1 MRFIVYFLVFLYFAE
16 TYDSF
21 FIGLIAAIVTS
32 YLWRYI
38 KNRNRQARS
47 TAGQSWGEASWGK
60 ARQNSSS
67 YDFGKGHIRSAV
79 FPNEVFT
86 PISFYVATL
95 FLCLGRIAKA
105 KGIVK
110 EKDIDLANGVMDQLR
125 LPEALRV
132 EARKRFNQGKAAD
145 FLMPVLVAELK
156 KQFIAF
162 PNFQRM
168 FFDICLGAAIL
179 DGRIIISEKEIVRDL
194 FPLTGARPELFEN
207 FISQFE
213 QSSGQRAY
221 EQSRGSSYGGGG
233 GSQGQSYSSGAGYQ
247 KHGWSRATKSKLA
260 ESLATLG
267 VTEDVK
273 RDELKRVY
281 RKLIN
286 QYHPDKLAGQNLPE
300 GLIEMANEKTQE
312 IISAYNYINEYKG
325 WSR

>member
-1 MRFIVYFLVFLYFAE
+1 MRFFVYFFVFLYFAQ

-21 FIGLIAAIVTS
+21 WIGLLAAIATS

-38 KNRNRQARS
+38 KRRNQQVS
-47 TAGQSWGEASWGK
+47 SQDKQSWGESSWGK
-60 ARQNSSS
+60 TRQSRAH
-67 YDFGKGHIRSAV
+67 YDFAKGHIRSAIS
-79 FPNEVFT
+79 PNEVFT
-86 PISFYVATL
+86 PISFYVAAL

-105 KGIVK
+105 KGVVK
-110 EKDIDLANGVMDQLR
+110 DRDIDLANGVMNQLR

-132 EARKRFNQGKAAD
+132 EARKYFNQGKAAD
-145 FLMPVLVAELK
+145 FSISILVIELK

-179 DGRIIISEKEIVRDL
+179 DGRIIASEKEIIQEL
-194 FPLTGARPELFEN
+194 FTLTGARKESFES
-207 FISQFE
+207 FIAQFE
-213 QSSGQRAY
+213 QSS
-221 EQSRGSSYGGGG
+221 SSSDSHRGSQQNHSYRSASGRRD
-233 GSQGQSYSSGAGYQ
+233 GS
-247 KHGWSRATKSKLA
+247 GWGRATKSKLA

-273 RDELKRVY
+273 QDELKQVY

-312 IISAYNYINEYKG
+312 IISAYNYINEHKG

>member
-1 MRFIVYFLVFLYFAE
+1 MRFIVYFLVFFLFAQIF
-16 TYDSF
+16 DSF
-21 FIGLIAAIVTS
+21 WIGLFAVLATPYV
-32 YLWRYI
+32 WRYI
-38 KNRNRQARS
+38 KRRNQQANS
-47 TAGQSWGEASWGK
+47 AGGQSWGESSWGRT
-60 ARQNSSS
+60 RQSSAH
-67 YDFGKGHIRSAV
+67 YDFAKGHIRSAI

-86 PISFYVATL
+86 PISFFVAAL

-105 KGIVK
+105 KGVVR
-110 EKDIDLANGVMDQLR
+110 ERDIDLANGVMNQLR
-125 LPEALRV
+125 LPEVLRV

-145 FLMPVLVAELK
+145 FAIPVLVAELK

-168 FFDICLGAAIL
+168 FFDVCLGAAIL
-179 DGRIIISEKEIVRDL
+179 DGRIIASEKEIIREL
-194 FPLTGARPELFEN
+194 FTLTGARQESFES

-213 QSSGQRAY
+213 QSSG
-221 EQSRGSSYGGGG
+221 SSYGQRS
-233 GSQGQSYSSGAGYQ
+233 SQQGYSYRGASDSQSNSGWG
-247 KHGWSRATKSKLA
+247 RATKSKLA

-273 RDELKRVY
+273 QDELKRVY

>member
-16 TYDSF
+16 IYDSF

-38 KNRNRQARS
+38 KHRNRQRSSTGARP
-47 TAGQSWGEASWGK
+47 WGESQWGRGGHKSAS
-60 ARQNSSS
+60 A
-67 YDFGKGHIRSAV
+67 YDFGKGHIRSAI

-86 PISFYVATL
+86 PITFYVACL

-105 KGIVK
+105 KGVVR
-110 EKDIDLANGVMDQLR
+110 EKDIDLANGVMDRLR

-132 EARKRFNQGKAAD
+132 EARKRFNQGKEAN
-145 FLMPVLVAELK
+145 FSIPVLVSELK

-179 DGRIIISEKEIVRDL
+179 DGRIILSEKAILRDL
-194 FPLTGARPELFEN
+194 FPLTGAQSQLFEQ
-207 FISQFE
+207 FVSQFE
-213 QSSGQRAY
+213 QGLNSGSGQR
-221 EQSRGSSYGGGG
+221 SRGAGYGGRGA
-233 GSQGQSYSSGAGYQ
+233 QGQSYGDADSEGQGWNRGSS
-247 KHGWSRATKSKLA
+247 SKLA

-273 RDELKRVY
+273 QDELKRVY
-281 RKLIN
+281 RRLIN

-300 GLIEMANEKTQE
+300 GLIEMGKEKTQQ
-312 IISAYNYINEYKG
+312 IITAYNYINEYKG

>member
-1 MRFIVYFLVFLYFAE
+1 MRFIIYFLVFLYFAE
-16 TYDSF
+16 TYNSF
-21 FIGLIAAIVTS
+21 FIGLFAAIAAS

-38 KNRNRQARS
+38 KRRNHQANS
-47 TAGQSWGEASWGK
+47 TAGQSWGEASWGRARPK
-60 ARQNSSS
+60 ASA
-67 YDFGKGHIRSAV
+67 YDFAKGHIRSAI

-105 KGIVK
+105 KGRVK

-125 LPEALRV
+125 LTEALRI

-145 FLMPVLVAELK
+145 FSLPVLVAELK

-179 DGRIIISEKEIVRDL
+179 DGRIIISEKEIVRSL
-194 FPLTGARPELFEN
+194 FPLTGARPELFES

-213 QSSGQRAY
+213 QGSSHRAY
-221 EQSRGSSYGGGG
+221 EQNGGSSYRSREQSYGAGGGG
-233 GSQGQSYSSGAGYQ
+233 QQ
-247 KHGWSRATKSKLA
+247 HGWSRATKSKLA

-267 VTEDVK
+267 VTEDIQQ
-273 RDELKRVY
+273 DELKRVY

-286 QYHPDKLAGQNLPE
+286 QYHPDKMAGQNLPE
-300 GLIEMANEKTQE
+300 GLVKMAKEKTQE
-312 IISAYNYINEYKG
+312 IISAYNYILEYKG